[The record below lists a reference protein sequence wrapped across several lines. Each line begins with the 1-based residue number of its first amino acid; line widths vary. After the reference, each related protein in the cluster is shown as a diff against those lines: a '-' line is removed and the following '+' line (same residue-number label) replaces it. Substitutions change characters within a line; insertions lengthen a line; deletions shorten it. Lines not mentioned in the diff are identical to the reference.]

1 MRMKSFSD
9 VFDYARDSLLHR
21 SMEVHPETWQSI
33 PTAGKPEMLTHEL
46 QNFCFSV
53 RLDDSTPYTED
64 IKPNLPWAAEHFN
77 ERVSGSP
84 LNPPP
89 SWIRWPWSHSAEK
102 FKEQG
107 QFSHSYPERFWPL
120 HAGMENWPARARVP
134 AGAHKGIRFRYGDLQ
149 DVVDLLKRSPLT
161 RQAYLP
167 IFFPEDTGAHHGER
181 IPCTLGYHF
190 MQRQGKITIWYF
202 IRSCDFTRH
211 FRDDCYFA
219 VRLLEWVRDQV
230 GLGWKL
236 GDFHMTIASLH
247 MFHNDWLKEKN

>member
-1 MRMKSFSD
+1 MRFPD
-9 VFDYARDSLLHR
+9 FDTAFDYARDSLLFR
-21 SMEVHPETWQSI
+21 SQEVHPETWQGI
-33 PTAGKPEMLTHEL
+33 DTVGKPDMLTHEL
-46 QNFCFSV
+46 ENFSLTI
-53 RLDDSTPYTED
+53 RLNDLANYADVV
-64 IKPNLPWAAEHFN
+64 KPNLPWADEHFQ
-77 ERVSGSP
+77 ERVSGEP

-89 SWIRWPWSHSAEK
+89 SWVRWPWAHSAEK
-102 FKEQG
+102 FKTDV
-107 QFSHSYPERFWPL
+107 FSHSYPERFWPTRAGNSFPMEEL
-120 HAGMENWPARARVP
+120 H
-134 AGAHKGIRFRYGDLQ
+134 GIRFRYGDLQ

-211 FRDDCYFA
+211 FRDDCYLA

-230 GLGWKL
+230 GLEWEL

-247 MFHNDWLKEKN
+247 MFHNDWLKEKNG